1 MQLTVGEV
9 AEAIGGRLEGDP
21 DRTVT
26 SWHTD
31 SRLVVP
37 GGAFFALRGAETDGH
52 GFLEAARAKG
62 AALLVVE
69 RSPAVT
75 GAAVV
80 QVGDTWEALFG
91 LARHALERVHPTV
104 VGITG
109 SNGKTSTKELCAAA
123 LAVRHKVHRTAGNLN
138 TETGVPL
145 TLLALEPGH
154 EVVVLE
160 MGMQRAG
167 EIARLAT
174 LARPAVG
181 VVTSIGWVHAE
192 NFPDGRDGIARAKA
206 ELLEALPP
214 DGLAVINGDDA
225 FCDRLAARSP
235 APVARY
241 GFGEGVDPAGLRGE
255 DFRQFPEGGVGFTVQ
270 GRTVRLR
277 LEGRHQAQNALAAL
291 VVARRL
297 GVGLT
302 EAAAALSGV
311 EAPHR
316 LQRHSMEG
324 GWTLVDDAYNASP
337 ESMRAAF
344 RTVQGMDRAGRL
356 LAVLGEMRELG
367 VEAEAR
373 HREIG
378 AAAGAVF
385 DRIAVVDLGLGR
397 TLAGAAG
404 ADLVPD
410 REEAAAWVRRHA
422 RPGDLVLVK
431 ASHGLALD
439 QLTEALLAGGRS

>member
-9 AEAIGGRLEGDP
+9 AEAIGGRLDGDP
-21 DRTVT
+21 GRSVT
-26 SWHTD
+26 SWYTD
-31 SRLVVP
+31 SRLVTG
-37 GGAFFALRGAETDGH
+37 GGAFFALRGAEFDGH
-52 GFLEAARAKG
+52 RFLAQAQARG

-69 RSPAVT
+69 HPVATS

-80 QVGDTWEALFG
+80 RVADTWEALFA
-91 LARHALERVHPTV
+91 LARQVLERVRPTV

-109 SNGKTSTKELCAAA
+109 SNGKTSTKELTAAA
-123 LAVRHKVHRTAGNLN
+123 LAMRHRVHRTAGNLN
-138 TETGVPL
+138 TETGLPL
-145 TLLALEPGH
+145 TVLALEPEH
-154 EVVVLE
+154 DVAVLE

-167 EIARLAT
+167 EIARLAA
-174 LARPAVG
+174 LARPTVG
-181 VVTSIGWVHAE
+181 VVTSIGSVHAE
-192 NFPDGRDGIARAKA
+192 NFADGREGVARAKA

-214 DGLAVINGDDA
+214 DGLAVINADDP
-225 FCDRLAARSP
+225 FGDRLAAHSA

-241 GFGEGVDPAGLRGE
+241 GFEAEVGPGGLRGE
-255 DFRQFPEGGVGFTVQ
+255 AFHQMPEGGSKFSARGLRVQ
-270 GRTVRLR
+270 LR

-311 EAPHR
+311 EATHR
-316 LQRHSMEG
+316 LQRRPTQG
-324 GWTLVDDAYNASP
+324 GWTLVDDSYNASP

-344 RTVQGMDRAGRL
+344 STLRGMDRRGRL

-367 VEAEAR
+367 PDAEEQ

-378 AAAGAVF
+378 REAAALFDAV
-385 DRIAVVDLGLGR
+385 AVLEVGLGR
-397 TLAGAAG
+397 TLALAAG
-404 ADLVPD
+404 AEVVAD
-410 REEAAAWVRRHA
+410 REAAAIWVRANA

-431 ASHGLALD
+431 ASHGVALD
-439 QLTEALLAGGRS
+439 ELAEALVP